1 MIGSVKDKARGHWS
15 HVLTQLNVRESSLS
29 TNRAC
34 PLCPESRDS
43 FSFTNLND
51 NGTWY
56 CRKCGHGDG
65 FDLLQNLNGWDLKRA
80 VREVERVLGVP
91 ERVKFAS
98 RPDPARALRAV
109 YSGSRPVQ
117 KGDPVDRYLQAR
129 GLPLVPPTLRF
140 HPGLHLQGRTY
151 CAMLALLYDV
161 TGKAVSIHRTYLEGN
176 AKAPVD
182 SPKRIMPPITTITG
196 SAARLW
202 PATTEVV
209 LAEGIETAV
218 AAASLFGLPG
228 WACVSAGGL
237 ESVVLPDSIKTVVI
251 AADHDLNFVGQRA
264 AYTAAA
270 RLSSEGRIVSVKVSP
285 LPNSD
290 WLEEWLLQRG
300 KVAA

>member
-1 MIGSVKDKARGHWS
+1 MIDAVKDKARGHWV
-15 HVLTQLNVRESSLS
+15 HILTQLGIDAKVLGINKP
-29 TNRAC
+29 C
-34 PLCPESRDS
+34 PICGGTDR
-43 FSFTNLND
+43 FSFTNKD
-51 NGTWY
+51 DSGKY
-56 CRKCGHGDG
+56 FCRGCGPGDG
-65 FDLLQNLNGWDLKRA
+65 LDLLKSLNGWDLKKA
-80 VREVERVLGVP
+80 AQEVERVLGVP

-117 KGDPVDRYLQAR
+117 KGDPVETYLQAR
-129 GLPLVPPTLRF
+129 GLSLLPPALRF

-151 CAMLALLYDV
+151 CTMLALLYDV

-182 SPKRIMPPITTITG
+182 NPKRIMPPITTITG

-209 LAEGIETAV
+209 LAEGIETAI
-218 AAASLFGLPG
+218 AASSLFGLPG
-228 WACVSAGGL
+228 WACISAHGL
-237 ESVVLPDSIKTVVI
+237 ETVVLPDSIKTVVI

-264 AYTAAA
+264 SYTLAAS
-270 RLSSEGRIVSVKVSP
+270 LSSEGRTVSVKVAP

-290 WLEEWLLQRG
+290 WLNELLLRQGRY
-300 KVAA
+300 AA

>member
-1 MIGSVKDKARGHWS
+1 MSEIVEAARGHWPHILVS
-15 HVLTQLNVRESSLS
+15 LGVPENFLTKP
-29 TNRAC
+29 NRPC
-34 PLCPESRDS
+34 PLCSGKDR
-43 FSFTNLND
+43 FSLTDCDGSGSYF
-51 NGTWY
+51 
-56 CRKCGHGDG
+56 CRGCGHGNG
-65 FDLLQNLNGWDLKRA
+65 FELLKQFLQLDFPA
-80 VREVERVLGVP
+80 VAREVERVLGVP

-109 YSGSRPVQ
+109 YSGSRPVRS
-117 KGDPVDRYLQAR
+117 GDLVDRYLQAR
-129 GLPLVPPTLRF
+129 GLPSVPPTLRF
-140 HPGLHLQGRTY
+140 HPGLHLQGRAY

-176 AKAPVD
+176 AKAPVE

-209 LAEGIETAV
+209 LAEGIETAI

-228 WACVSAGGL
+228 WACISAHGL
-237 ESVVLPDSIKTVVI
+237 ETVVLPDSIKTVVI

-270 RLSSEGRIVSVKVSP
+270 RLSSEGRTVSVKVSP

-290 WLEEWLLQRG
+290 WLNELLLRRG
-300 KVAA
+300 RVAA

>member
-1 MIGSVKDKARGHWS
+1 MIDSVKDKARGHWRHILS
-15 HVLTQLNVRESSLS
+15 ALNVSESALS
-29 TNRAC
+29 KPNRPC
-34 PLCPESRDS
+34 VLCGGTDRA
-43 FSFTNLND
+43 SFTDLEGR
-51 NGTWY
+51 GTYY
-56 CRKCGHGDG
+56 CRGCGPHDG
-65 FDLLQNLNGWDLKRA
+65 FDLLQKLHGWDFKRA
-80 VREVERVLGVP
+80 AREVERVLGVP

-109 YSGSRPVQ
+109 YGGSRPVHP
-117 KGDPVDRYLQAR
+117 GDPVDRYLQAR
-129 GLPLVPPTLRF
+129 GLPLVPLTLRF

-209 LAEGIETAV
+209 LAEGIETAI

-228 WACVSAGGL
+228 WACISAHGL
-237 ESVVLPDSIKTVVI
+237 ETIVLPDSIKTVVI

-270 RLSSEGRIVSVKVSP
+270 RLSSEGRAVSVRVAP